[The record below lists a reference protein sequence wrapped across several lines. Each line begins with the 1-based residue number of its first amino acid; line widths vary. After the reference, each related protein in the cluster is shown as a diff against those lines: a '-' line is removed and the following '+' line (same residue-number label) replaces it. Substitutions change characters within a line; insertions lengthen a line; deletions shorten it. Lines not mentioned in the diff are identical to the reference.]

1 MALRINYNF
10 QADFTHVNLLKT
22 EHKLN
27 TALERLSTGY
37 RINSAKDDAAGLFI
51 ADQLR
56 LVANALDQGV
66 RNAQDGI
73 SAAQIA
79 ESSLSQ
85 IYDKLTTIYSKALQS
100 ANDTNDA
107 TERNSLQQDINKLV
121 DAIDRI
127 ANATEFNGIKL
138 LDGTFQNKY
147 IHYGPRAMQSL
158 TISIDGAKKTDLGA
172 YMMDGSGNATSATKS
187 YASLLSKNTGYQYN
201 AGSDTLQIE
210 GVSISGALSNNQA
223 IDAKALADYI
233 NGKYELREK
242 GIEAMAFNKSVA
254 SSQFSNITVGTGG
267 LTINFYI
274 GANSGYKASF
284 TLTYSKGET
293 ITLDRLIDDINSK
306 ALENGI
312 NLTAS
317 EEGGKLVLETQ
328 GETIGLEVV
337 IGKTGA
343 STSVDL
349 STLIQGAS
357 VTAGGSNVKA
367 SAIKVGDLKII
378 SQNSFGWN
386 LTGVDTG
393 LGVSASSTSSL
404 KSLNELDVT
413 SYENAEVS
421 ARVVDI
427 AIKKVDAMRATLGSI
442 QQNLQAIIDNN
453 EFAATQTRE
462 AESRIRNVDFAKEI
476 AEFTK
481 QQTLMQSGMAML
493 AQANQLP
500 QLVLQLLR

>member
-1 MALRINYNF
+1 
-10 QADFTHVNLLKT
+10 
-22 EHKLN
+22 
-27 TALERLSTGY
+27 
-37 RINSAKDDAAGLFI
+37 
-51 ADQLR
+51 
-56 LVANALDQGV
+56 
-66 RNAQDGI
+66 
-73 SAAQIA
+73 
-79 ESSLSQ
+79 
-85 IYDKLTTIYSKALQS
+85 
-100 ANDTNDA
+100 
-107 TERNSLQQDINKLV
+107 
-121 DAIDRI
+121 
-127 ANATEFNGIKL
+127 
-138 LDGTFQNKY
+138 
-147 IHYGPRAMQSL
+147 
-158 TISIDGAKKTDLGA
+158 
-172 YMMDGSGNATSATKS
+172 
-187 YASLLSKNTGYQYN
+187 
-201 AGSDTLQIE
+201 
-210 GVSISGALSNNQA
+210 
-223 IDAKALADYI
+223 
-233 NGKYELREK
+233 
-242 GIEAMAFNKSVA
+242 
-254 SSQFSNITVGTGG
+254 
-267 LTINFYI
+267 
-274 GANSGYKASF
+274 
-284 TLTYSKGET
+284 
-293 ITLDRLIDDINSK
+293 
-306 ALENGI
+306 
-312 NLTAS
+312 
-317 EEGGKLVLETQ
+317 
-328 GETIGLEVV
+328 VV
-337 IGKTGA
+337 GKTGA

-357 VTAGGSNVKA
+357 VTANGTNRKA